1 MPQTRDVQPRNEL
14 PATVGDRS
22 RGRRA
27 GDPGSDSA
35 NDAALARQAARQRGL
50 VTRAQA
56 RSLGLSDGAIDER
69 LRRGALHRV
78 QRGVFLV
85 GHAVPPPFAAELA
98 AVLACGPDTL
108 VARSSALAL
117 WGLPFA
123 SQAGDPVDVLIV
135 GRKARSRHGLRARR
149 CSALARQDATRRH
162 GIPVTAAART
172 VVDLAGDLHLP
183 DLEELV
189 NEVQVRRLASSA
201 ALRGA
206 LDRGGPRHGAGRLR
220 AILAEPDL
228 GVTRSRA
235 ERRLRG
241 ILRSAG
247 LPAPRTNARVAGY
260 EHDMLWA
267 EQRLIVE
274 IDGFAAHGTRRAFER
289 DRRRD
294 ARLQVAGY
302 RTVRVTW
309 RQIEGEPVALA
320 ARLAVLLAAPQTF
333 PG

>member
-1 MPQTRDVQPRNEL
+1 MTGE
-14 PATVGDRS
+14 RS

-27 GDPGSDSA
+27 GDPGNDSV

-56 RSLGLSDGAIDER
+56 RGLGLSDGAIDDR

-85 GHAVPPPFAAELA
+85 GHAVPPPFSAELA
-98 AVLACGPDTL
+98 AVLACGRGTL
-108 VARSSALAL
+108 VARASALRL

-123 SQAGDPVDVLIV
+123 SEEHDAVDVLIV
-135 GRKARSRHGLRARR
+135 GGKARTRPGLRARR
-149 CSALARQDATRRH
+149 CAALARQDATRRH
-162 GIPVTAAART
+162 GIPVTTAPRT
-172 VVDLAGDLHLP
+172 VVDLAGDLSLP

-189 NEVQVRRLASSA
+189 NEVQVRRLASPA
-201 ALRGA
+201 ALRRA
-206 LDRGGPRHGAGRLR
+206 LDRGGPRRGAGRLR
-220 AILAEPDL
+220 AILAEPDR
-228 GVTRSRA
+228 GITRSRA

-247 LPAPRTNARVAGY
+247 LPAPRTNARAAGY
-260 EHDMLWA
+260 EHDMLWP

-274 IDGFAAHGTRRAFER
+274 FDGFAAHGTRRAFER

-294 ARLQVAGY
+294 ALLQVAGY
-302 RTVRVTW
+302 RIVRVTW
-309 RQIEGEPVALA
+309 RQIEDEPVALA
-320 ARLAVLLAAPQTF
+320 SRLAVLLATPRTF